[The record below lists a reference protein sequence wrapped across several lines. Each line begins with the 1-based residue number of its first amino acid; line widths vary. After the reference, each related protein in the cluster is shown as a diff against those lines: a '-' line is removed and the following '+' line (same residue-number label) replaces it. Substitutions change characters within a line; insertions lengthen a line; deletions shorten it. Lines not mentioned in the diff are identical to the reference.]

1 MLTDQYKESV
11 RIFGHDYT
19 LAQLDVTVR
28 VVVLVIC
35 TANLILNCI
44 RLSQHK

>member
-1 MLTDQYKESV
+1 MLTDQYNDTV
-11 RIFGHDYT
+11 RIIGRDYT

-35 TANLILNCI
+35 TANLVLNII
-44 RLSQHK
+44 RLRQKK